1 MTFSQA
7 LVVAGALIGA
17 AIVVVHTMAAGAQA
31 PGPFA
36 LSAVA
41 SANSVWR
48 VNTAS
53 GAVSLCYTA
62 SHRDPPQC
70 SPWAQ

>member
-1 MTFSQA
+1 MSFSHA
-7 LVVAGALIGA
+7 IVAAGALIGA
-17 AIVVVHTMAAGAQA
+17 AIFAVHTMAAGAQA

-36 LSAVA
+36 VSSVA
-41 SANSVWR
+41 GANSVWR
-48 VNTAS
+48 VNTTS

-70 SPWAQ
+70 SAWAQ

>member
-7 LVVAGALIGA
+7 LVGAAALIGA
-17 AIVVVHTMAAGAQA
+17 AIFAVHTMAAGAQA

-36 LSAVA
+36 LSSVA
-41 SANSVWR
+41 GANSVWR
-48 VNTAS
+48 INTAS

-70 SPWAQ
+70 SSWTQ